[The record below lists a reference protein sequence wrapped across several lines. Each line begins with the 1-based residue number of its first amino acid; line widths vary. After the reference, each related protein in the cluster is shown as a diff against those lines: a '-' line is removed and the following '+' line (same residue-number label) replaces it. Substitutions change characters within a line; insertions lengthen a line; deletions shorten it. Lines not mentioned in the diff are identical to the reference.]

1 MRTRSSSLME
11 KTIFY
16 ALGLFFIVVMFIT
29 TGLIVNG
36 FSKKINE
43 INQAKSERENQKI
56 RLETDIAQLKNDLQR
71 LDIEIEKAIDKR
83 GKEEVEYKE
92 ILTKLNEAKNY
103 LPHAY
108 IKPDIMDQIIKKL
121 EELNLRIGYLVEKKI
136 EYFSV
141 DFSSVSFLLEI
152 SGDYFRIKKFL
163 FFLENP
169 LKIED
174 PKSGMIWNVV
184 LKVPYPDGVNFYR
197 FTRDIKAFNEKPQI
211 DVIEKVISPEI
222 YFSDINS
229 KIIKIEKQ
237 KVPAANNATGARNTA
252 QNQPVEIEV
261 KKVDENLLRNTLS
274 EEFLYLNS
282 YKDSTLKMNIEIK
295 TFFITEKE

>member
-1 MRTRSSSLME
+1 ME

-16 ALGLFFIVVMFIT
+16 VLGFVFIAVMFIAI
-29 TGLIVNG
+29 GLIVNN

-56 RLETDIAQLKNDLQR
+56 KLETDIAQLKIDLQR
-71 LDIEIEKAIDKR
+71 LDIEIEKAIEKR
-83 GKEEVEYKE
+83 EKEEKEYQQ

-103 LPHAY
+103 LPHVY

-121 EELNLRIGYLVEKKI
+121 EELNLRIGFLVENKT

-141 DFSSVSFLLEI
+141 DFTSVSFQLEI

-174 PKSGMIWNVV
+174 PKSGRIWNVV
-184 LKVPYPDGVNFYR
+184 LKVPYPDGISFYR
-197 FTRDIKAFNEKPQI
+197 YTRDIKTANEKVQADVNEKEISPQI
-211 DVIEKVISPEI
+211 
-222 YFSDINS
+222 YLSDINS

-237 KVPAANNATGARNTA
+237 KIEAPKGAGGRPNAQA
-252 QNQPVEIEV
+252 QPMEIEI
-261 KKVDENLLRNTLS
+261 KRVDENLLRNSLS
-274 EEFLYLNS
+274 EEFLYINS
-282 YKDSTLKMNIEIK
+282 YKDSTMKLNIEIK